1 MHKNSTHK
9 RFFVI
14 KYFLFCIVLLL
25 ALSCRE
31 QKKGPSKEDQARYQ
45 ENLVRVNRYLVG
57 ADADKIRGY
66 MKRRHWAMNTSKT
79 GLWYMI
85 YKNGSGADAQTGKQA
100 TLNYKVWLLDG
111 TLCYSSEKSGP
122 KKFRIGQG
130 GVESGLEEGVL
141 LLKVGDKARFIMPPH
156 LAQGL
161 IGDQDKIPPRSCIVY
176 EVELVQISD

>member
-1 MHKNSTHK
+1 
-9 RFFVI
+9 
-14 KYFLFCIVLLL
+14 
-25 ALSCRE
+25 
-31 QKKGPSKEDQARYQ
+31 
-45 ENLVRVNRYLVG
+45 
-57 ADADKIRGY
+57 
-66 MKRRHWAMNTSKT
+66 
-79 GLWYMI
+79 MI